1 LAEGSL
7 RDLFDRGEQSFGI
20 DTENFYSSI
29 VGLSSAINHI
39 HNFTYEMGGK
49 SMNFKGYH
57 HDLKPG
63 NILIQQRK
71 FIIADFG
78 LSKFKADANTS
89 STLHKVGTTAYL
101 PPEAANLNPETS
113 FDDPI
118 VGRGVDI
125 WAFGCI
131 LAEIATFL
139 LRGSE
144 GVREFGKRR
153 TTKVSASMR
162 DDSFHAHGQIKK
174 EVEEWLGSL
183 GATAERGGDPQI
195 TRLIQVTRKA
205 LIPDRKRRPTAQDIL
220 KEVSVLDP
228 EVAINVELFVSQQ
241 RKTLPLSP
249 PISPVGSHQS
259 PPQTTSPDSG
269 RLGDYYG
276 IDVLSEGTRHPELQ
290 MEYVVYLIVLG
301 LSNIYGN

>member
-1 LAEGSL
+1 M
-7 RDLFDRGEQSFGI
+7 
-20 DTENFYSSI
+20 DTESFYSSI
-29 VGLSSAINHI
+29 VGLASAINHI

-49 SMNFKGYH
+49 NLNFKGYH

-118 VGRGVDI
+118 VGRGVDV

-131 LAEIATFL
+131 LAEIATYL
-139 LRGSE
+139 LRGSQ
-144 GVREFGKRR
+144 GVGEFSRR
-153 TTKVSASMR
+153 RATKVSASMR
-162 DDSFHAHGQIKK
+162 DDSFHAHGEVK
-174 EVEEWLGSL
+174 EEVKEWLESL
-183 GATAERGGDPQI
+183 RATAERGSDLQI
-195 TRLIQVTRKA
+195 TRLIQVILKA
-205 LIPDRKRRPTAQDIL
+205 LIPDRKKRPTAQAVL
-220 KEVSVLDP
+220 KEVSVLDT
-228 EVAINVELFVSQQ
+228 EAAINVELFVSQQ
-241 RKTLPLSP
+241 SKTLPPSP
-249 PISPVGSHQS
+249 PISPVGS
-259 PPQTTSPDSG
+259 PQTRPQTISPDSG
-269 RLGDYYG
+269 ALGDYYG
-276 IDVLSEGTRHPELQ
+276 IDVLSEGTRDPELQ
-290 MEYVVYLIVLG
+290 MEYVVYPIVLG